1 MCNSNLQH
9 LLDKNVEWAK
19 SKLDMD
25 PDYFNKLASG
35 HHPKYLWIGCSDAR
49 VPANTIV
56 GIPPGDVFV
65 HRNVGNVVS
74 HGDMNAQAV
83 IRYAV
88 EVLKVEHVIVTGHY
102 DCGAV
107 KAVLGGNEDA
117 LNTWLYNIAS
127 VFRAN
132 KDDVLSQPA
141 EKQAQRLSEHNV
153 RTQVR
158 HVTESLPIRTAWKE
172 GRDVTV
178 HGWVYS
184 IEDGIIRDL
193 DCSVGSAEQA
203 TQIFGE

>member
-1 MCNSNLQH
+1 MCDKTLQNLLEQ
-9 LLDKNVEWAK
+9 NVAWAQ
-19 SKLDMD
+19 SQLDMD
-25 PDYFNKLASG
+25 PDYFNKLAAG
-35 HHPKYLWIGCSDAR
+35 HNPKYLWIGCSDAR

-127 VFRAN
+127 VFRTHKEDILA
-132 KDDVLSQPA
+132 QPQD
-141 EKQAQRLSEHNV
+141 EQAQRLSEHNV

-158 HVTESLPIRTAWKE
+158 HVTESLAVKTAWKE
-172 GRDVTV
+172 GHTLTV

-184 IEDGIIRDL
+184 VEDGIIRDL
-193 DCSVGSAEQA
+193 NCNVSSKEEAIEMFDG
-203 TQIFGE
+203 